1 MTTPFRLGHIALF
14 ARNRERVASFYREWF
29 GAGAEGG
36 VDVVGHPNEVKTTYL
51 AASQR
56 DLERLRARMR
66 EAGLPV
72 SGIEGD
78 GAFVKFGCNDP
89 EGNRIEVLWA
99 KDWRAGMGE
108 TGGANKE

>member
-1 MTTPFRLGHIALF
+1 MEAPFRLGHLTLY
-14 ARNRERVASFYREWF
+14 ARNRERVSSFYREWF

-36 VDVVGHPNEVKTTYL
+36 VDVVGHPNEVKMTYL
-51 AASQR
+51 AASRR
-56 DLERLRARMR
+56 DLERLRLRMK

-72 SGIEGD
+72 GGIEDG

-99 KDWRAGMGE
+99 REWPGGSGEDWRSE
-108 TGGANKE
+108 